1 MNYRTLSLALML
13 SIASLNGFAADV
25 PAQLPKP
32 DGKAPTDGKVKVY
45 LLAGQSNM
53 VGFGRYTGGSP
64 VYPSIFLSAD
74 PSVVPCRMPVG
85 RSAIVPHGIY
95 QSADKDAAKGARVAV
110 YKGAYKAETDYTK
123 LTPAKQATVALGSTD
138 VMLPSIGGEHTIVA
152 NAFIEVPMS
161 GAFMVNVGF
170 EDSTYAVVTL
180 DGEEVYRK
188 ELPSTTS
195 TTSTGSGQAGSL
207 RVRAE
212 LSSESRTG
220 QAVLTKVNLE
230 KGKRYATTVTYMKG
244 GSAALWLEHVDLKAK
259 GDLATLNKAGKYL
272 WFVDDDGQ
280 PTKRSDVI
288 YWDVRTSKTPGGS
301 GGYLHT
307 RSNGKFIGPEVP
319 FGYVMGTFHEEP
331 VLLIESSMGNRAL
344 NFDFRPPSSGKTEE
358 EKANEYCG
366 FEYDALVK
374 GVHETLKKLDEVV
387 PGYKGQGYEIAGFV
401 WFQGHKDGG
410 SSKETYEAHLVNLIN
425 DLRKE
430 FNAPDMRAAVATVGF
445 GGMKLLP
452 EYEGV
457 HAAQMAVGD
466 PKQHPEYAGKV
477 ASVDTRPFWRTRGDS
492 PSGTGYHY
500 NHNAETY
507 ILTGD
512 ALGRAMVEMLG
523 GKAETLNVPPPPVR
537 HPDVE
542 RIFSNEIVDTY
553 TPRSRQKYGK
563 RSENPTSEGYLK
575 MSSALKPIIA
585 GKLIPD
591 FLNDTLGET
600 RSRARGLPLKNI
612 VKGEPIAMRSPDAT
626 SQLDSLIKHYEAMG
640 ISEYGWKP
648 FGGDLKSAKWNYFSF
663 DPPEKMPF
671 DKSNRF
677 RDITF
682 PKGMENWSAA
692 DFDAAQAGWK
702 VGQAPFGQWDGRQ
715 EGRKVKPC
723 YQPFCDCHLT
733 PATLWEKEVL
743 LMQQTFDLPAVK
755 PGHAY
760 RVLLGGGNCD
770 RSGEGFAIYVNGKL
784 LTKSAGGLLKYE
796 GTRGAYLTADALSEF
811 KGGKVTISV
820 INYLRYTHFRN
831 KTIYFGSHPEYNGK
845 TVPPNGHVNLWIEEA
860 KLPAAVVAAAAGGG
874 K

>member
-1 MNYRTLSLALML
+1 ML
-13 SIASLNGFAADV
+13 SIASLRGFAADV

-53 VGFGRYTGGSP
+53 VGFGRYTAGSP
-64 VYPSIFLSAD
+64 VYPSIYLSAD

-85 RSAIVPHGIY
+85 RAAIVPQGIY
-95 QSADKDAAKGARVAV
+95 QSAAKDAPKGAKVAV
-110 YKGAYKAETDYTK
+110 YKGAYKAGTDYAK
-123 LTPAKQATVALGSTD
+123 MTPAKEATVALGSTEAT
-138 VMLPSIGGEHTIVA
+138 LPSIDGEHTVVA
-152 NAFIEVPMS
+152 RAFIDVPMT
-161 GAFMVNVGF
+161 GAFLINAGF
-170 EDSTYAVVTL
+170 EASTHAVVTL

-188 ELPSTTS
+188 DVGKDP
-195 TTSTGSGQAGSL
+195 
-207 RVRAE
+207 
-212 LSSESRTG
+212 
-220 QAVLTKVNLE
+220 VLTKVNLE
-230 KGKRYATTVTYMKG
+230 KGKRYATTVTYMQG
-244 GSAALWLEHVDLKAK
+244 RSAAFWMEHVDLKAK

-272 WFVDDDGQ
+272 WFVGDDGQ

-301 GGYLHT
+301 GGTLHT

-358 EKANEYCG
+358 EKANQYCG

-374 GVHETLKKLDEVV
+374 GAHETLKKLDEVV
-387 PGYKGQGYEIAGFV
+387 PDYKGQGYEIAGFV
-401 WFQGHKDGG
+401 WWQGHKDGG

-430 FNAPDMRAAVATVGF
+430 FKAPDMRAVVATVGF
-445 GGMKLLP
+445 GGMKIDKA
-452 EYEGV
+452 YEGV

-466 PKQHPEYAGKV
+466 PKQHPEFAGKV

-512 ALGRAMVEMLG
+512 ALGRAMVKMLG
-523 GKAETLNVPPPPVR
+523 GKAETLNVPTPPAR

-542 RIFSNEIVDTY
+542 RIYSNEIVDTF
-553 TPRSRQKYGK
+553 TPRSQQKYGK
-563 RSENPTSEGYLK
+563 RSENPTEEGYLK
-575 MSSALKPIIA
+575 MVPALKPIIA

-591 FLNDTLGET
+591 FLDDTLGET
-600 RSRARGLPLKNI
+600 RSRARGLALKSI
-612 VKGEPIAMRSPDAT
+612 VKGEPIKMRTPDIT
-626 SQLDSLIKHYEAMG
+626 SQWDTLVKHYEALG
-640 ISEYGWKP
+640 ITDHSWKP
-648 FGGDLKSAKWNYFSF
+648 FGGDLKTAKWNYYSF

-671 DKSNRF
+671 DRSNRY

-682 PKGMENWSAA
+682 PKGMDNWSAA
-692 DFDAAQAGWK
+692 DFDAAKAGWK
-702 VGQAPFGQWDGRQ
+702 VGPAPFGQMDGKQ
-715 EGRKVKPC
+715 AGRKVKPC
-723 YQPFCDCHLT
+723 YEASCGCHEN

-755 PGHAY
+755 PGHVY
-760 RVLLGGGNCD
+760 RILLGGASCD
-770 RSGEGFAIYVNGKL
+770 RSGEGFAVYVNGKL
-784 LTKSAGGLLKYE
+784 LTKSAGGMFKYE
-796 GTRGAYLTADALSEF
+796 GTRGAYLPADLLPEF
-811 KGGKVTISV
+811 SGGKVTISV
-820 INYLRYTHFRN
+820 INYLRYTYFRN
-831 KTIYFGSHPEYNGK
+831 KTHYYGSHPEYHDK
-845 TVPPNGHVNLWIEEA
+845 PVPPNGNVSLWIEEA
-860 KLPAAVVAAAAGGG
+860 KLPAEVVAAAEVAG